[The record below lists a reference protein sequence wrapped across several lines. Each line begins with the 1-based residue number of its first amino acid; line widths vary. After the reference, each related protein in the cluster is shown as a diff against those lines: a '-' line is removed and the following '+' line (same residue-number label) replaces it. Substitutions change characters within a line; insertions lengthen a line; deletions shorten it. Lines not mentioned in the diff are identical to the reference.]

1 MNILHINDKL
11 EISGGV
17 EVYIDQ
23 LCKYG
28 EQCGIANEWISIQK
42 SAGSGYLF
50 ESKKQTKKQF
60 SALKSLVK
68 HLTVHCNDNNID
80 IIHVHSISNPSLIR
94 ALFKIRPV
102 VRSMHEPRIAC
113 PGQGKFW
120 RNSEK
125 ICDQPFGLH
134 CFYHAYKEGCCNRHP
149 KRLLKA
155 YNNVKFETTEG
166 KQNYKAIIVMS
177 EYMENEAIKVGYK
190 KDQLFLNPHFTEPV
204 SDVDLV
210 DQSNSEKKSIIFIG
224 RLSRTKGVHYFIE
237 CGVRLLE
244 KGYKVQLDI
253 VGDGHDADYFKEKI
267 PEKYIND
274 FIFHGWQSRENINRL
289 LNQSY
294 LMIFPSIYPEAFGI
308 SGIEAM
314 MRGKPVVGFDVGGV
328 STWLKDGLTGFAVE
342 VKNVEE
348 MSKKIYELIED
359 KELYNKISV
368 SNRSFA
374 IKNFNISKHVNTLV
388 NTYDKALKN
397 QP

>member
-1 MNILHINDKL
+1 
-11 EISGGV
+11 
-17 EVYIDQ
+17 
-23 LCKYG
+23 
-28 EQCGIANEWISIQK
+28 
-42 SAGSGYLF
+42 
-50 ESKKQTKKQF
+50 
-60 SALKSLVK
+60 LVK

-80 IIHVHSISNPSLIR
+80 IIHVHSISNHSLIR
-94 ALFKIRPV
+94 ALFKIRSV

-177 EYMENEAIKVGYK
+177 EYIENEAIKVGYK
-190 KDQLFLNPHFTEPV
+190 KDQLFLNPYFTEPV

-274 FIFHGWQSRENINRL
+274 FIFHGWQTRENINRL

-294 LMIFPSIYPEAFGI
+294 LMLFPSVYPEAFGI

-328 STWLKDGLTGFAVE
+328 STWLKDKVSGHLVE
-342 VKNVEE
+342 VKNTN
-348 MSKKIYELIED
+348 ELIAKTESLLID
-359 KELYNKISV
+359 KDLYHTFSRNAQEIALAEFSVDKHMQLLNLVYNKILA
-368 SNRSFA
+368 N
-374 IKNFNISKHVNTLV
+374 
-388 NTYDKALKN
+388 
-397 QP
+397 

>member
-1 MNILHINDKL
+1 
-11 EISGGV
+11 
-17 EVYIDQ
+17 
-23 LCKYG
+23 
-28 EQCGIANEWISIQK
+28 
-42 SAGSGYLF
+42 
-50 ESKKQTKKQF
+50 
-60 SALKSLVK
+60 
-68 HLTVHCNDNNID
+68 
-80 IIHVHSISNPSLIR
+80 
-94 ALFKIRPV
+94 
-102 VRSMHEPRIAC
+102 MHEPRIAC

-125 ICDQPFGLH
+125 TCDQPFGLH

-177 EYMENEAIKVGYK
+177 EYIENEALKVGYK
-190 KDQLFLNPHFTEPV
+190 KEQLFLNPCFTEPV

-244 KGYKVQLDI
+244 KGYQVQLDI

-274 FIFHGWQSRENINRL
+274 FIFHGWQSRGNINRL
-289 LNQSY
+289 LDQSY

-328 STWLKDGLTGFAVE
+328 STWLKDKVSGHLVE
-342 VKNVEE
+342 VKNTD
-348 MSKKIYELIED
+348 ELIAKTESLLID
-359 KELYNKISV
+359 KDLYHTFSRNARKNALTKFSV
-368 SNRSFA
+368 D
-374 IKNFNISKHVNTLV
+374 KHMNLLKE
-388 NTYDKALKN
+388 TYHRILKN
-397 QP
+397 

>member
-1 MNILHINDKL
+1 
-11 EISGGV
+11 
-17 EVYIDQ
+17 
-23 LCKYG
+23 
-28 EQCGIANEWISIQK
+28 
-42 SAGSGYLF
+42 
-50 ESKKQTKKQF
+50 
-60 SALKSLVK
+60 
-68 HLTVHCNDNNID
+68 
-80 IIHVHSISNPSLIR
+80 
-94 ALFKIRPV
+94 
-102 VRSMHEPRIAC
+102 
-113 PGQGKFW
+113 
-120 RNSEK
+120 
-125 ICDQPFGLH
+125 
-134 CFYHAYKEGCCNRHP
+134 
-149 KRLLKA
+149 
-155 YNNVKFETTEG
+155 
-166 KQNYKAIIVMS
+166 
-177 EYMENEAIKVGYK
+177 
-190 KDQLFLNPHFTEPV
+190 
-204 SDVDLV
+204 
-210 DQSNSEKKSIIFIG
+210 
-224 RLSRTKGVHYFIE
+224 
-237 CGVRLLE
+237 
-244 KGYKVQLDI
+244 LDI

-274 FIFHGWQSRENINRL
+274 FIFHGWQSRGNINRL

-328 STWLKDGLTGFAVE
+328 SAWLKDGLTGFAVE

>member
-1 MNILHINDKL
+1 MNILHISDKL

-50 ESKKQTKKQF
+50 ESKKQKKKQF

-80 IIHVHSISNPSLIR
+80 IIHVHSISNHSLIR
-94 ALFKIRPV
+94 ALFKIRSV

-177 EYMENEAIKVGYK
+177 EYIENEAIKVGYK
-190 KDQLFLNPHFTEPV
+190 KDQLFLNPYFTEPV

-274 FIFHGWQSRENINRL
+274 FIFHGWQTRENINRL

-294 LMIFPSIYPEAFGI
+294 LMLFPSVYPEAFGI

-328 STWLKDGLTGFAVE
+328 STWLKDKVSGHLVE
-342 VKNVEE
+342 VKNTN
-348 MSKKIYELIED
+348 ELIAKTESLLID
-359 KELYNKISV
+359 KDLYHTFSRNAQEIALAEFSVDKHMQLLNLVYNKILA
-368 SNRSFA
+368 N
-374 IKNFNISKHVNTLV
+374 
-388 NTYDKALKN
+388 
-397 QP
+397 